1 MRKSRRTGHKGH
13 GAGKASSR
21 MTRHILFTSRKGGVG
36 KSTLA
41 RSTAVALAC
50 AGRKVLLADFDVE
63 QRTCLR
69 WQAQREARRLQPR
82 IAVAKF
88 SKEAKLDRVSHEYD
102 DVVMDT
108 RGQLDELG
116 LDLATT
122 SDVIFLPSSFSLD
135 DISPTLAVIEAFRG
149 AGIPSSRVAVVF
161 CRTGGSARQAQHA
174 RSILCMNNIAVL
186 DAALPQ
192 RDGFVSLSA
201 TGRTGREAPSAAL
214 QAIAMAVD
222 QAVLQFIDGATSGSP
237 GASLPMPTDHGAAG
251 PF

>member
-1 MRKSRRTGHKGH
+1 
-13 GAGKASSR
+13 
-21 MTRHILFTSRKGGVG
+21 MTRHILFTSQKGGVG

-50 AGRKVLLADFDVE
+50 TGRKVLLAKFAVE

-69 WQAQREARRLQPR
+69 WQAQRQARHLEPA

-88 SKEAKLDRVSHEYD
+88 SKEAKLDRVSHQYD

-108 RGQLDELG
+108 RGQHDALS
-116 LDLATT
+116 LDLAIAA
-122 SDVIFLPSSFSLD
+122 DVIFLPSSFSLD
-135 DISPTLAVIEAFRG
+135 DISPTLTVIEALRG

-174 RSILCMNNIAVL
+174 RSILEMNDIAAL
-186 DAALPQ
+186 DAVLPQ

-201 TGRTGREAPSAAL
+201 TGRTGREAASARL
-214 QAIAMAVD
+214 QSTAMAVD
-222 QAVLQFIDGATSGSP
+222 EALLRFIDAATSGSRRSAL
-237 GASLPMPTDHGAAG
+237 GNSAERNATGAA
-251 PF
+251 